1 MGEPELSPFAV
12 LNGTQLYPRFW
23 QRGDGDG
30 GGLGPPIPAGPQM
43 GSFKFRV
50 VPRLLPTRTITVLA
64 GRRVVLMQIGT
75 FLGGV
80 GPDHDLRLRLAARLV
95 GIGPV
100 KGSGGT
106 AGKSGN
112 PDLAGIAAESG
123 ESVHPVMLVA
133 SGISGS
139 GAVLVLVPVP

>member
-1 MGEPELSPFAV
+1 M
-12 LNGTQLYPRFW
+12 
-23 QRGDGDG
+23 
-30 GGLGPPIPAGPQM
+30 GLGR
-43 GSFKFRV
+43 FKFRA
-50 VPRLLPTRTITVLA
+50 VPRLLPTRAITVLA

-75 FLGGV
+75 FPGGV

-95 GIGPV
+95 GIMIGPV
-100 KGSGGT
+100 RGSGGT

-123 ESVHPVMLVA
+123 ESVHPVILVA

-139 GAVLVLVPVP
+139 GAVLVLVP